1 MQGTVVTMSFK
12 DSGNRTQTGTFTI
25 YRRSDLTKDERYAL
39 IDQGADLIAHEEWE
53 DEDTAAV
60 EKQAALKAGI
70 AQGESFYVT
79 YTINK

>member
-1 MQGTVVTMSFK
+1 MKNTVVTMSFK

-25 YRRSDLTKDERYAL
+25 YRRSDLTKDERYSL
-39 IDQGADLIAHEEWE
+39 IDQGADLIGDEEWE
-53 DEDTAAV
+53 DEDSATV
-60 EKQAALKAGI
+60 EKKAALQAGI